1 MLEMKTLY
9 INTKNTY
16 YLVLAGCYLSLL
28 SGCTYS
34 VKPSELRNDVKPIE
48 YSSTKT
54 AKVLALCIQDE
65 WEAINNNL
73 MKIQIKEKTNGYS
86 VWVEQSIG
94 SGSPLVGYLSMKDS
108 ATFIADIDNSK
119 NGSTVQYYS
128 VFTYKEEWIS
138 AVKDCLTRAYINNGN
153 TIENNISNEQQS
165 NTTQKLKELNE
176 LRKSGLITDD
186 DFQNKKKALLDKM

>member
-73 MKIQIKEKTNGYS
+73 MKIQIVIILLMILYVITAIQNIP
-86 VWVEQSIG
+86 SI
-94 SGSPLVGYLSMKDS
+94 
-108 ATFIADIDNSK
+108 TIK
-119 NGSTVQYYS
+119 NTV
-128 VFTYKEEWIS
+128 
-138 AVKDCLTRAYINNGN
+138 
-153 TIENNISNEQQS
+153 
-165 NTTQKLKELNE
+165 LN
-176 LRKSGLITDD
+176 LQH
-186 DFQNKKKALLDKM
+186 F